1 MADPRDELLRQI
13 RAIRRRI
20 DPQVL
25 EKAAAAAERIQTARG
40 ASAASGGG
48 ASGAPAEAPADIPFD
63 RQAARD
69 VVMTFLQSR
78 HDGGRFAMKLM
89 EEMKKPEAAAKA
101 YGQALSSKPIRKS

>member
-20 DPQVL
+20 DPDVL
-25 EKAAAAAERIQTARG
+25 EKAAAAAERMQTAR
-40 ASAASGGG
+40 SAPTGPP
-48 ASGAPAEAPADIPFD
+48 PAEESPDVPFD

-101 YGQALSSKPIRKS
+101 YGQAATKTTKPARKV

>member
-20 DPQVL
+20 DPDVL
-25 EKAAAAAERIQTARG
+25 EKAAAAAERMQAAR
-40 ASAASGGG
+40 SPR
-48 ASGAPAEAPADIPFD
+48 PAEEPAEIPID
-63 RQAARD
+63 REAARD

-89 EEMKKPEAAAKA
+89 EEMKKKPEAAAKA
-101 YGQALSSKPIRKS
+101 YDKAAPKPTRKV

>member
-25 EKAAAAAERIQTARG
+25 EKAAAAAERMQMAR
-40 ASAASGGG
+40 AAPAASGGG
-48 ASGAPAEAPADIPFD
+48 SGAEAPSDIPFD

-101 YGQALSSKPIRKS
+101 YGQAVSSKPARKS

>member
-20 DPQVL
+20 DPDVL
-25 EKAAAAAERIQTARG
+25 EKAAAAAERMQTAR
-40 ASAASGGG
+40 AA
-48 ASGAPAEAPADIPFD
+48 APAEESSDVPFD

-101 YGQALSSKPIRKS
+101 YGRAAAKPIRKT

>member
-25 EKAAAAAERIQTARG
+25 EKAAAAAERMQTAR
-40 ASAASGGG
+40 AAPAASGGG
-48 ASGAPAEAPADIPFD
+48 SGASAEAPSDIPFD

-89 EEMKKPEAAAKA
+89 EEMKKPEVAAKA
-101 YGQALSSKPIRKS
+101 YGQAASSKPARKS